1 MGPVRATV
9 GRVVEQ
15 SLQELDTKILKWL
28 NTQQYPNTC
37 GGSTEHRRH
46 IAHLSDALSPGM
58 AKTEW
63 AMPFF
68 DLPHHTLPYAFKHN

>member
-46 IAHLSDALSPGM
+46 IAHSSDALSPGM
-58 AKTEW
+58 TQGES
-63 AMPFF
+63 
-68 DLPHHTLPYAFKHN
+68 